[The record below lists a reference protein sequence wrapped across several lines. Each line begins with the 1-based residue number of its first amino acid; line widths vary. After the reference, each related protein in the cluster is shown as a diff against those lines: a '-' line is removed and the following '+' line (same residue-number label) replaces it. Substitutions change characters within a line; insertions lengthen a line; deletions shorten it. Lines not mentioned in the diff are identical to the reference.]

1 MPRVKPRGGTWGPF
15 PRRQANR
22 QPLTTAAQQQH
33 GYQRSVSRVGSLSR
47 SWPRSGRT
55 VRKGA
60 ARRQRVRKRA
70 AGSGSRIQ
78 TLLTQGR
85 EEKALQDVASGR
97 VPRFLFMMGDA

>member
-1 MPRVKPRGGTWGPF
+1 
-15 PRRQANR
+15 
-22 QPLTTAAQQQH
+22 
-33 GYQRSVSRVGSLSR
+33 
-47 SWPRSGRT
+47 